1 MPSDHLTDT
10 VKGVVPG
17 IQLLWKGASYSTY
30 DRPVPDLVESTLLTQ
45 FEDYFNQTQVGG
57 VGLML
62 DQPGIT
68 LVMFRVK
75 HCEGPRCIQHSL
87 HSLCYSL
94 FLV

>member
-1 MPSDHLTDT
+1 MRPPPPSCSCQSTVPSDHLTDT

-30 DRPVPDLVESTLLTQ
+30 DRPVPDLVESTLLKQ

-62 DQPGIT
+62 DSS
-68 LVMFRVK
+68 R
-75 HCEGPRCIQHSL
+75 RCA
-87 HSLCYSL
+87 
-94 FLV
+94 